1 MGETRR
7 LELPGGSIAYDDTL
21 ERGPGG
27 QLVVCVPGMGDL
39 RGVYRFLVPVLAA
52 AGHRV
57 VTMDVRGHGETSTGW
72 ADHSA
77 SAVGADVLALIGHL
91 DDGPAHVVG
100 GSMAAAA
107 AVWAAAEAPAL
118 VAGIV
123 LIGPFV
129 RDVPQKGLRRLIMPL
144 GARLLTLRPGFWARY
159 YRGLYPASPPA
170 DLDQYVAALRANLAE
185 PGRLAALRAMLGA
198 SKAAAEARIGQV
210 RAPAL
215 VVMGTADPDFDDP
228 RAEAELVGARLRAQ
242 VVLATGAG
250 HYPQAELPELTG
262 PAVVRFLAEHQVPV
276 RG

>member
-7 LELPGGSIAYDDTL
+7 LELTQGTIAYDDTL

-57 VTMDVRGHGETSTGW
+57 VTMDVRGHGESSAGW
-72 ADHSA
+72 HDYSA
-77 SAVGADVLALIGHL
+77 PAVGGDILALVRHL
-91 DDGPAHVVG
+91 GAGPAHLVG

-107 AVWAAAEAPAL
+107 AVWAAAEAPEL
-118 VAGIV
+118 VAGLV

-144 GARLLTLRPGFWARY
+144 GGRLLSLRPGFWARY
-159 YRGLYPASPPA
+159 YRGLYPSAPPA
-170 DLDQYVAALRANLAE
+170 DLDAYIAGLRVNLAE
-185 PGRLAALRAMLGA
+185 PGRLAALRAMLAA

-210 RAPAL
+210 QAPAL
-215 VVMGTADPDFDDP
+215 VVMGSADPDFDDP
-228 RAEAELVGARLRAQ
+228 GAEAELVGDRLRAP
-242 VVLATGAG
+242 VVLVDGAG
-250 HYPQAELPELTG
+250 HYPQAERPDVTG
-262 PAVVRFLAEHQVPV
+262 PAVAGFLADHRAPA